1 MKIRWLRVAVAGVL
15 VEVAL
20 LAIAI
25 PLNMTPP
32 GRAVLLYSVIPL
44 CIAGTL
50 MGGWWAARSADGH
63 CVIHGLLV
71 GVVAGLIY
79 GVLTWRIAL
88 PLAYIIGNYLK
99 LAGGAAGGWLAQ
111 RVRVSGVPAS

>member
-32 GRAVLLYSVIPL
+32 GRAVLL
-44 CIAGTL
+44 
-50 MGGWWAARSADGH
+50 
-63 CVIHGLLV
+63 
-71 GVVAGLIY
+71 
-79 GVLTWRIAL
+79 
-88 PLAYIIGNYLK
+88 
-99 LAGGAAGGWLAQ
+99 
-111 RVRVSGVPAS
+111 